1 MLDGSN
7 WDSFNGVAR
16 FVLTFPLQ
24 KPCSPGEYWIDPDQ
38 GCTQDAIK
46 VYCNMDTGET
56 CVSPTQSE
64 VAKKNW
70 YVSKNIKEKK
80 HVWFGEAM
88 SDGFQVNT
96 LHPLPKALPHFLLPS
111 LTSLTS
117 PFLLYNSIHYHSYL
131 GQLPSQFHPPKL
143 PSFHFFS
150 LLSCCLNFSSTQ
162 FYLYMALLSQFSE

>member
-1 MLDGSN
+1 M
-7 WDSFNGVAR
+7 VR
-16 FVLTFPLQ
+16 FVLIFPLQ
-24 KPCSPGEYWIDPDQ
+24 KPSSPGEYWIDPDQ

-64 VAKKNW
+64 VAKKSW

-96 LHPLPKALPHFLLPS
+96 LH
-111 LTSLTS
+111 
-117 PFLLYNSIHYHSYL
+117 
-131 GQLPSQFHPPKL
+131 Q
-143 PSFHFFS
+143 
-150 LLSCCLNFSSTQ
+150 
-162 FYLYMALLSQFSE
+162 